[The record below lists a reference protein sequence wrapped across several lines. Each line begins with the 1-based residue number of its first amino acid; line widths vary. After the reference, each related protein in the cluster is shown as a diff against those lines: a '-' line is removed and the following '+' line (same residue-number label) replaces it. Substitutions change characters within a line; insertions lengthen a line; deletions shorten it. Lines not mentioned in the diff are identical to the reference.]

1 MPHSPKL
8 GVPTP
13 FEHLLNIIN
22 CQKWGETPFQN
33 KFLRDFKDN
42 SKIYYSLQATTSHVG
57 ILIEF
62 FVLGCCRQFN
72 DIMNVMF
79 SSSAIVVILIAVT
92 LDNTLKAPR
101 KDRGL
106 LWWDK
111 FKTFGSDPRNLEF
124 YKLPMG
130 LNKFFPP
137 T

>member
-1 MPHSPKL
+1 MSAIH
-8 GVPTP
+8 
-13 FEHLLNIIN
+13 
-22 CQKWGETPFQN
+22 
-33 KFLRDFKDN
+33 
-42 SKIYYSLQATTSHVG
+42 LQATTSHVDV
-57 ILIEF
+57 LIEF